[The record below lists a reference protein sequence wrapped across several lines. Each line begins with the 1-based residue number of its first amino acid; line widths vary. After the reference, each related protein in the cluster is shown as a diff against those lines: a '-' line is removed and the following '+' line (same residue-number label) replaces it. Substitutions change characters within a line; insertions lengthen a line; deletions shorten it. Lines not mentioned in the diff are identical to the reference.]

1 MADLNS
7 DQMEGIAFSPA
18 HITGF
23 FKAELENKKKSEDL
37 GSQGAG
43 FSIQKGVKT
52 TVKVRKKTE
61 YDISDFH
68 LKITG
73 YQTDNTQVSEYVIQ
87 KFLSLTND
95 ECFVDIEHEINV
107 PVGYGLGS
115 SGAVALSLGLALN
128 QALKTDLTKIE
139 VGYIAHEA
147 EIKCK
152 TGLGDVLASF
162 DGGFEIRTKGGAPG
176 KGIVK
181 KIKTEYDS
189 VIIICFSP
197 ISTKRFINERLS
209 SINGLGGKMV
219 TKLEKSKNIIEFQDM
234 SLEFAKYINV
244 ITPKML
250 SVIKDLNENGINC
263 GVAMFGETVFS
274 LVPRNKEDK
283 VIDILKKYDDGI
295 IITSKIDNTGARI
308 TKQ

>member
-1 MADLNS
+1 L
-7 DQMEGIAFSPA
+7 I
-18 HITGF
+18 
-23 FKAELENKKKSEDL
+23 
-37 GSQGAG
+37 
-43 FSIQKGVKT
+43 
-52 TVKVRKKTE
+52 
-61 YDISDFH
+61 
-68 LKITG
+68 
-73 YQTDNTQVSEYVIQ
+73 
-87 KFLSLTND
+87 ND
-95 ECFVDIEHEINV
+95 KYFVDVEHEISV

-128 QALKTDLTKIE
+128 QALKTDLTKIG
-139 VGYIAHEA
+139 VGHIAHEA

-181 KIKTEYDS
+181 KIKSDNYTA
-189 VIIICFSP
+189 VIICFSP
-197 ISTKRFINERLS
+197 ISTKRFISERLPF
-209 SINGLGGKMV
+209 INGLGGKMV
-219 TKLEKSKNIIEFQDM
+219 IKLEKSKNIIEFQNM
-234 SLEFAKYINV
+234 SLEFAKYVNV
-244 ITPKML
+244 ITPKMAI
-250 SVIKDLNENGINC
+250 VIKDLNKNGINC
-263 GVAMFGETVFS
+263 GVAMFGETIFS